1 MVEALIVLSGRS
13 MRVPFDFPNAD
24 FFFGV
29 REEKSGERVS
39 DLLSFCLL
47 RYFYLNQCRFL
58 TNFLLQVFAINL
70 WVKLCAIPSGKF
82 GKC

>member
-1 MVEALIVLSGRS
+1 MVDALIVLSGRS
-13 MRVPFDFPNAD
+13 LRVPVDFPNAD
-24 FFFGV
+24 FFFFFFGV
-29 REEKSGERVS
+29 REEKSVERVS

-70 WVKLCAIPSGKF
+70 LG
-82 GKC
+82 

>member
-1 MVEALIVLSGRS
+1 

-24 FFFGV
+24 FFFWCQG
-29 REEKSGERVS
+29 REEWRESVS